1 MEKLLNYQMNNFD
14 VCIIGGGPGGY
25 TAAIEAERRGLK
37 VLLIEK
43 KTLGGT
49 CLNLGCIPTKS
60 LLKSAELYSDILK
73 NQNKLF
79 NISNL
84 SINFEEII
92 KNSQKNI
99 KRLLSGLEY
108 LINNKKITY
117 INGNA
122 KFKGQRTVGVLR
134 DNTEEIYNSDIF
146 IISTGSIPK
155 NPKEIIPDNKI
166 IYDSD
171 GILQLSNLPK
181 NILIVGGGYIGVE
194 FAFFFSSLGSK
205 VTIVEDQKSLLSAMD
220 TEIINE
226 LKKNF
231 KAKGIKIEENS
242 KVNINKINKTNAEVS
257 INNDQFIYEKILV
270 ATGRQPLTKGM
281 NIELLDIKI
290 NNKGF
295 IVTDIKYKTN
305 IENIFAIGDVIE
317 GPMLAH
323 RASFD
328 GFRIM
333 DYIYDDRKNN
343 RISVPSCIYCQ
354 PEIASIGSTED
365 SLLKNQINFKKAIT
379 PFKSNG
385 KSIAQGENRG
395 FCKIMVDQNLKI
407 LGAHIIGRGATEMIS
422 GLNILMSNNLSI
434 ESVIN
439 TVYPHP
445 TLSEIIYECCL
456 QLIGRERHI

>member
-134 DNTEEIYNSDIF
+134 DNTELCLEID
-146 IISTGSIPK
+146 
-155 NPKEIIPDNKI
+155 
-166 IYDSD
+166 
-171 GILQLSNLPK
+171 L
-181 NILIVGGGYIGVE
+181 LI
-194 FAFFFSSLGSK
+194 
-205 VTIVEDQKSLLSAMD
+205 
-220 TEIINE
+220 
-226 LKKNF
+226 
-231 KAKGIKIEENS
+231 
-242 KVNINKINKTNAEVS
+242 
-257 INNDQFIYEKILV
+257 
-270 ATGRQPLTKGM
+270 
-281 NIELLDIKI
+281 
-290 NNKGF
+290 
-295 IVTDIKYKTN
+295 
-305 IENIFAIGDVIE
+305 
-317 GPMLAH
+317 
-323 RASFD
+323 
-328 GFRIM
+328 
-333 DYIYDDRKNN
+333 
-343 RISVPSCIYCQ
+343 
-354 PEIASIGSTED
+354 
-365 SLLKNQINFKKAIT
+365 
-379 PFKSNG
+379 
-385 KSIAQGENRG
+385 
-395 FCKIMVDQNLKI
+395 
-407 LGAHIIGRGATEMIS
+407 
-422 GLNILMSNNLSI
+422 
-434 ESVIN
+434 
-439 TVYPHP
+439 
-445 TLSEIIYECCL
+445 
-456 QLIGRERHI
+456 